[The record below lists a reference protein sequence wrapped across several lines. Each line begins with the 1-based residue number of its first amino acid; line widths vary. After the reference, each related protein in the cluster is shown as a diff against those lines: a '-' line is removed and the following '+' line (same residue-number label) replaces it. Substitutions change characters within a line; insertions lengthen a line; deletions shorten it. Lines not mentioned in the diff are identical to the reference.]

1 MCLLA
6 MTRILLFAMAILP
19 LVYTGVRRTPAAA
32 AHFVQRAFPHP
43 TTAASL
49 PQQPSTLESLIAQY
63 EHEPTPEAAAAV
75 WSAFSSIGDKIAA
88 LKERVAVTTGGVRA
102 EAEIERIQLEHSYD
116 QQLARFAAVHARL
129 QAAHEAFDALT
140 AATDAASG
148 IRAATTALVHGASP
162 LVHGR
167 VTGRDHTGWTPEKWD
182 LQ

>member
-6 MTRILLFAMAILP
+6 MTRILLLAMAILP

-32 AHFVQRAFPHP
+32 AHLQRSFPHP
-43 TTAASL
+43 TAATSL
-49 PQQPSTLESLIAQY
+49 PSQPSTLDTLIAQY

-88 LKERVAVTTGGVRA
+88 LKERVSATTGGVRA
-102 EAEIERIQLEHSYD
+102 EAEVERIQLEHSYD

-129 QAAHEAFDALT
+129 QAAHDAFDALT